1 MEALGA
7 SEKIKRGRKS
17 VKRGRTG
24 CVTCKIRR
32 VKCDGMVTPALRL
45 KELIL
50 TEPTS
55 QNHVLAFF
63 IEGKP
68 ILQRCQKFG
77 TKCDE
82 NVQPREVPSAALL
95 PKLTMNILQPTFGF
109 ANEVGKD
116 TLRS

>member
-1 MEALGA
+1 MTSYIIRIADTARINHTSDVEALGP
-7 SEKIKRGRKS
+7 SEKTKRTRKS

-55 QNHVLAFF
+55 TKSCAGVLHRRENQYF
-63 IEGKP
+63 KDVRN
-68 ILQRCQKFG
+68 L
-77 TKCDE
+77 DE
-82 NVQPREVPSAALL
+82 V
-95 PKLTMNILQPTFGF
+95 
-109 ANEVGKD
+109 
-116 TLRS
+116 

>member
-1 MEALGA
+1 MTSYIIRIADTARINHTSDVEALGP

-55 QNHVLAFF
+55 TKSCAGVLHRRENQYF
-63 IEGKP
+63 KDVRN
-68 ILQRCQKFG
+68 L
-77 TKCDE
+77 DE
-82 NVQPREVPSAALL
+82 V
-95 PKLTMNILQPTFGF
+95 
-109 ANEVGKD
+109 
-116 TLRS
+116 

>member
-55 QNHVLAFF
+55 TESCAGVLH
-63 IEGKP
+63 
-68 ILQRCQKFG
+68 R
-77 TKCDE
+77 
-82 NVQPREVPSAALL
+82 RETNTSKVSE
-95 PKLTMNILQPTFGF
+95 IW
-109 ANEVGKD
+109 NEV
-116 TLRS
+116 